1 MPASLWPIFYVLV
14 SAMFMATI
22 GIFARFAA
30 LPAEHITFYRLAI
43 GASCVLLYLVVS
55 RQQRAIW
62 HKPAWSTVLNGVMLA
77 SFMVCYI
84 EAMHYT
90 SMANAIMLIYL
101 APLFAAVVAHFIYQE
116 RLGIASVVAIMLAL
130 FGFAMM
136 MNFKW
141 SFTHAEQEQI
151 GLFYGVLSML
161 SYGTFIL
168 LNRKKTIH
176 SPYQS
181 TLIQLLVGSLCVLPF
196 VLTHPVAISFNQGL
210 WLLAIGIIPGFLAML
225 FAVKALRELPAMTFS
240 TLAYIEPV
248 AVVIMAWLIFNEQLG
263 ILQQVG
269 CGLIIAAGI
278 AQSFVEHSNKKRRAL
293 KVKAETYVSAQ

>member
-1 MPASLWPIFYVLV
+1 MPTLFWPIFYVLA
-14 SAMFMATI
+14 SAIFMATI

-30 LPAEHITFYRLAI
+30 LPAEHITFFRLAI
-43 GASCVLLYLVVS
+43 GALCVFVYLFLS
-55 RQQRAIW
+55 RQYKTIW

-84 EAMHYT
+84 EAMQYT

-101 APLFAAVVAHFIYQE
+101 APLLAAVVAHFIYHE
-116 RLGIASVVAIMLAL
+116 RLSAASLAAILLAL

-136 MNFKW
+136 MNFEPAVAY
-141 SFTHAEQEQI
+141 STQERL

-161 SYGTFIL
+161 SYGAFIL
-168 LNRKKTIH
+168 LNRKKTTQT
-176 SPYQS
+176 PYQS
-181 TLIQLLVGSLCVLPF
+181 TLVQLLVGALCVLPF
-196 VLTHPVAISFNQGL
+196 VLAKPVTISMHQAA

-248 AVVIMAWLIFNEQLG
+248 AVVMLAWFIFDEQLG
-263 ILQQVG
+263 GLQQAG

-278 AQSFVEHSNKKRRAL
+278 GQSYVEHVNKKRRAL
-293 KVKAETYVSAQ
+293 KAKAETCASAQ